1 MEKKCRFCSRVCH
14 KQEHLDRHERTHT
27 KVRPY
32 RCEACE
38 KHFVRRYAYP
48 FPRLVRFSTNS
59 LTWCDDSDTLKRHQK
74 LHLAEAEKASKRSVE
89 SVKRSSGGDS
99 DASLADISLRE
110 PPLVVDNQSAV
121 EDPKLSVE
129 QVSATME
136 LYALDVWGFTNF
148 GSVDTFF
155 PGRFGGKDRLMDNLF
170 EDHFEPLDE
179 SSIGSLSTDHTV
191 NPGDIWGSP

>member
-48 FPRLVRFSTNS
+48 FPRLVRFSANA
-59 LTWCDDSDTLKRHQK
+59 LIQCDHSDTLKRHQK
-74 LHLAEAEKASKRSVE
+74 LHLAEAEKESKRAVE
-89 SVKRSSGGDS
+89 SGKRSSGGGN
-99 DASLADISLRE
+99 DASRFVDHSLGE
-110 PPLVVDNQSAV
+110 SHLVVDNQSAL
-121 EDPKLSVE
+121 EEPVE
-129 QVSATME
+129 QVSATTE
-136 LYALDVWGFTNF
+136 LYALDVWGATNF
-148 GSVDTFF
+148 GAVDTFF
-155 PGRFGGKDRLMDNLF
+155 LGRFGGKECLMGNLF
-170 EDHFEPLDE
+170 EEHFDPLDE
-179 SSIGSLSTDHTV
+179 SSIGSVSMDHTV